1 MESAINRLVV
11 MNQIDP
17 SCSSPSQD
25 VLPSRDVLRP
35 AGQGWQ
41 VGLLVVLP
49 VSMEAS
55 V

>member
-1 MESAINRLVV
+1 MYGHLEAGGGN
-11 MNQIDP
+11 
-17 SCSSPSQD
+17 SPSQD
-25 VLPSRDVLRP
+25 VLPSSDVLRP